1 MTRTRSEF
9 PAKVRVAA
17 FARANGCCESCGV
30 TIRPGNGPEYDHRI
44 PDALGGAATLDNCDV
59 LCRSCHGAK
68 TAKGDVPQIAK
79 AKRVQRKH
87 ISADR
92 PRQKIPYRRFDG
104 TAVWPQ
110 RKEHT

>member
-9 PAKVRVAA
+9 SAKVRVAA
-17 FARANGCCESCGV
+17 FERSEGRCESCGV
-30 TIRPGNGPEYDHRI
+30 TIRPGNGPEYDHRV
-44 PDALGGAATLDNCDV
+44 PDALGGPATLDNCDV

-92 PRQKIPYRRFDG
+92 PRRAIPYRCFDG
-104 TAVWPQ
+104 TPVYP
-110 RKEHT
+110 K